1 MSYTQVPTSL
11 LAGGGDVT
19 KNTKK
24 PIIGG
29 IFSIISGVAF
39 TAAIIAIVE
48 AEWQDIPLVGLSM
61 VVVYLLAGGIL
72 PILGGIFALQR
83 KRWWV
88 AFAGSIGAVI
98 GIIFT
103 GVPAIV
109 LIAMSRDEFE

>member
-1 MSYTQVPTSL
+1 MT
-11 LAGGGDVT
+11 
-19 KNTKK
+19 NTKK

-48 AEWQDIPLVGLSM
+48 EEWRHPLVGLSM
-61 VVVYLLAGGIL
+61 VVVFLLAFGIM

-83 KRWWV
+83 RRWWI